1 MAALVGEKEGDEERR
16 ALRESVFEYERHK
29 TETLTQFVERRARQF
44 AAVERHGIVLPSKLK
59 GMLMEEG
66 SALPETGML
75 SLRSMTQAPLE

>member
-16 ALRESVFEYERHK
+16 ALRESAFEYERRK

-44 AAVERHGIVLPSKLK
+44 AAAERHGIVLPSELK

-66 SALPETGML
+66 
-75 SLRSMTQAPLE
+75 